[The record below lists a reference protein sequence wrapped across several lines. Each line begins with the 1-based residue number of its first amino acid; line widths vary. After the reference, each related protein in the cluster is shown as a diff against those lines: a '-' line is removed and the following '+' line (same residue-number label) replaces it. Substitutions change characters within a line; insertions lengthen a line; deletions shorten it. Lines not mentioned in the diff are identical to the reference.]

1 MERKRT
7 FFCTLKGRLAGEVP
21 TDTLEAYRRASLSV
35 FELLDRM
42 EARRNEAKAA
52 GQDPWSMPPHQQAE
66 MLCSWN
72 AFVLQSLGN
81 EFLDA
86 DYEDRPST
94 AGMVP
99 PITADQVLAFY
110 TEVESWLSRAHE
122 AGSNPSYR
130 LGVRVPAA
138 PPAWS
143 EVEPCPNSHLHGML
157 NAMKAIKNHAESA
170 LAFLPHT
177 ITDPQRQEQANR
189 IRGLYAGASSKAR
202 YAEDMHGGHPTP
214 DVHERVEP
222 HIKQA
227 IEEFYL
233 LGQLIAMPS
242 LASPPGPSPD
252 DGGARGVRDR
262 IPGPGEPGFDPW
274 RLTSPDCVRQWK
286 ADPQARKAIAALWRL
301 DPDPRRT
308 LDMQAEIED
317 ALDRGDVGYAVG
329 AGGRKLGHF
338 FCCPWGPVYQAKRDV
353 TLCGERLH
361 QGQQFVFDV
370 TAEGVNIGAYFRREL
385 KLGNFQSTNE
395 HEYGDPDEAPDH

>member
-1 MERKRT
+1 MDSKRT
-7 FFCTLKGRLAGEVP
+7 FFCTLAGRLLGEVP
-21 TDTLEAYRRASLSV
+21 SDTLEAYRRASLSV

-42 EARRNEAKAA
+42 EARRAEAKAA
-52 GQDPWSMPPHQQAE
+52 GNDPWSMPLHQQAE
-66 MLCSWN
+66 MLCAWN

-86 DYEDRPST
+86 DYEDHPST

-130 LGVRVPAA
+130 LTARVPSP

-157 NAMKAIKNHAESA
+157 NAMRAIKSHAETA
-170 LAFLPHT
+170 LAFLPESN
-177 ITDPQRQEQANR
+177 TDPQRQEQAHR
-189 IRGLYAGASSKAR
+189 IRGLFAAALSKAR
-202 YAEDMHGGHPTP
+202 YSEDLHGGHPTP

-227 IEEFYL
+227 IEEFFL
-233 LGQLIAMPS
+233 LGQLLAMPS
-242 LASPPGPSPD
+242 LADQVNSEV
-252 DGGARGVRDR
+252 ANERNKGVRQR
-262 IPGPGEPGFDPW
+262 IPGPGESGFDPW
-274 RLTSPDCVRQWK
+274 RLTSPDSVRHWK
-286 ADPQARKAIAALWRL
+286 SDAKARQAIATLWKL

-317 ALDRGDVGYAVG
+317 ALGKGDVGYATSS
-329 AGGRKLGHF
+329 GRRLGHF
-338 FCCPWGPVYQAKRDV
+338 FCCPWGPVYQAKRNT
-353 TLCGERLH
+353 TLCGQRLNE
-361 QGQQFVFDV
+361 GQQFVFDV
-370 TAEGVNIGAYFRREL
+370 TAEGVNIGASFRREL
-385 KLGNFQSTNE
+385 KLGNYQPTNE